1 MKEVGAVEST
11 KGQPG
16 KQSVSRPVLHMLE
29 ENGKMVVAMPRAHPK
44 SQLLK
49 PEVGVGVVDE
59 TRAEVSGVFF
69 GRVVAMVNVAKVQVQ
84 VRYCSMCYERA
95 TTPVKN
101 WA

>member
-59 TRAEVSGVFF
+59 TRAEVLGVFF
-69 GRVVAMVNVAKVQVQ
+69 GRVVVVAMVNVAKVQVQ
-84 VRYCSMCYERA
+84 VRSGMYIWHTA
-95 TTPVKN
+95 K
-101 WA
+101 